1 MQPGSARYEGLLA
14 EGYYHYQGRLLML
27 GSAGDRHAPGAKS
40 SDASAHSA
48 SDLWQPLWS
57 DRFMLVVDKG
67 PDLLSVP
74 GKANPE
80 CLISGVTQRSD
91 FARARIVHRLDRDTS
106 GCMVLALTDKTHRSL
121 SMAFQDRRDDEGRV
135 DLPIGKNPAPD
146 APAPR
151 MIIDPDN
158 GRPSSTLYRVLAR
171 MDTPVRRTL
180 VELVPLTGRTHQLR
194 LHMKALGHPILGDT
208 LHAPPDVAAECS
220 RLCLH
225 AHSLALEH
233 PVTGEQLRG
242 GRDGM
247 AAQAYAPVARMEAKT
262 KEVQS
267 EVTRERQRI
276 RSAWGASSSGARGGE
291 RTSSSPLRSMS
302 RDYCGSSSPRPS
314 SSDRAAMEASRS
326 GSIQRAGSI
335 HRHGSG
341 MSTQRSMH
349 SARDD
354 SARVTVPS
362 AGEDGGGGSRDSS
375 PRHQRRRKGGDS
387 SAAAQGMT
395 GNLRLQLTGK
405 VEELGAQLQQAEARV
420 QEMEHEMNSRQES
433 YIRRE
438 RRYKDEISALKQE
451 ILSQSSSERWAK
463 LEAAGMQANGTRRE
477 QIIGMH
483 TEILRNLEHFIP
495 KVDAKATR
503 EADPTPRPATAA
515 SPSKDGPTGAEET
528 RDFVER
534 LRDQEIDARA
544 ERQSEVD
551 KRYLVEQIASLRKT
565 LEEQQAANHD
575 LKVEAN
581 LAKEV
586 AQRVRSQFEY
596 QDDDRESL
604 LRKLHLLKS
613 DNDRLKAAVAAGEAS
628 PTAPA
633 SASVKSPVRGSAS
646 PVPRSAR
653 QAKEMDPVAVLSD
666 EVPRAKSLEEVI
678 EGLKQLLMQERIRTR
693 KARAAHTAE
702 LQQRTNLQAILRQ
715 AIDDTR
721 QQRAAVG
728 ARRPPH
734 GGALATSSA
743 IRRPYTS
750 PNRARAPPGVCK
762 APKRYVATAEVSARR
777 DARRITTLL
786 PDGISTDDLMD
797 EDGRRMLVDS
807 LMAKEE
813 VMKLLFNRAFPGV
826 DVEPQSKL
834 NTINRIAERAEQED
848 FAMTAA
854 GYRAQRD
861 ARGAA
866 ERGYYSH
873 NARVASVAPGGGG
886 TRMSMVA
893 GGPGGRSSI
902 ASGAGLPQGAEAL
915 GGLNMRHVSRP
926 WVMDVDTMLS
936 DFMQPVHG
944 GGGGHTQS
952 LRENGRR
959 HSRPSAYQ

>member
-1 MQPGSARYEGLLA
+1 
-14 EGYYHYQGRLLML
+14 
-27 GSAGDRHAPGAKS
+27 
-40 SDASAHSA
+40 
-48 SDLWQPLWS
+48 
-57 DRFMLVVDKG
+57 
-67 PDLLSVP
+67 
-74 GKANPE
+74 
-80 CLISGVTQRSD
+80 
-91 FARARIVHRLDRDTS
+91 
-106 GCMVLALTDKTHRSL
+106 
-121 SMAFQDRRDDEGRV
+121 
-135 DLPIGKNPAPD
+135 
-146 APAPR
+146 
-151 MIIDPDN
+151 
-158 GRPSSTLYRVLAR
+158 
-171 MDTPVRRTL
+171 
-180 VELVPLTGRTHQLR
+180 
-194 LHMKALGHPILGDT
+194 
-208 LHAPPDVAAECS
+208 
-220 RLCLH
+220 
-225 AHSLALEH
+225 
-233 PVTGEQLRG
+233 
-242 GRDGM
+242 M

-354 SARVTVPS
+354 SARMTVPS

-387 SAAAQGMT
+387 SASAQGMT

-438 RRYKDEISALKQE
+438 RRYKDEISTLKQE

-503 EADPTPRPATAA
+503 EADPTPRPAAAA

-721 QQRAAVG
+721 QQRAAVDPPPSAG
-728 ARRPPH
+728 RTRPQTAPARRPASAKPQS
-734 GGALATSSA
+734 ATS
-743 IRRPYTS
+743 
-750 PNRARAPPGVCK
+750 PPQ
-762 APKRYVATAEVSARR
+762 S

-848 FAMTAA
+848 FAMAAA

-886 TRMSMVA
+886 TRMSMAA
-893 GGPGGRSSI
+893 GGPGGRSSM
-902 ASGAGLPQGAEAL
+902 ASGAGLPQGTEAL